1 MSRILNMS
9 TNENFL
15 KDKKWQYCPGCG
27 NKLPPIQ
34 NLKFCMKCG
43 LDIEYIRTH
52 GTISPQQSKKISHTY
67 QPIRYGIEK
76 LSIEELLNQKDKQ
89 IWNIRASI
97 GIPVLAFVIMSF
109 IGSGILMIIALT
121 NFNLNYLEDLATNIY
136 FVVLSSLLELI
147 FILFPAIYVG
157 KYLKKPTLTNRL
169 RLLGFTSKG
178 YDKIGILKEVL
189 LGLGFAAVGFF
200 LVFGVTVIMDLI
212 FFNSEMMP
220 ADEVDMMIANTDA
233 FGLFLIVLVMLL
245 VVGTSEEV
253 LFRGFMQKGLVRS
266 ELGEKW
272 GIFIT
277 ALIFA
282 LIHLLIYIIAFIFGE
297 ISLSTFIASFIYAFF
312 PYMAIS
318 LLLGL
323 LFRWRNENLIA
334 VMITHGVYDAI
345 LLILVFLIYNVGLI

>member
-1 MSRILNMS
+1 MS
-9 TNENFL
+9 TNENSST
-15 KDKKWQYCPGCG
+15 DKKWQYCPGCG
-27 NKLPPIQ
+27 IKLPPIQ

-43 LDIEYIRTH
+43 LDIDYIRTH
-52 GTISPQQSKKISHTY
+52 KKLSPHQLKQFSHTY
-67 QPIRYGIEK
+67 QPIRYGREK
-76 LSIEELLNQKDKQ
+76 FSIDELLNQKDRQ
-89 IWNIRASI
+89 IWNIGASI
-97 GIPVLAFVIMSF
+97 GIPIIAFAIMTF
-109 IGSGILMIIALT
+109 LGSGILIIIVLT
-121 NFNLNYLEDLATNIY
+121 NFNLSYLEDLATNIY

-147 FILFPAIYVG
+147 FIIFPAIYVG

-169 RLLGFTSKG
+169 KLLGFTTKG
-178 YDKIGILKEVL
+178 YDKIEILKEVL
-189 LGLGFAAVGFF
+189 LGLGFAVVGVF
-200 LVFGVTVIMDLI
+200 LVFGVTVIMDI
-212 FFNSEMMP
+212 IYFNNQMMP

-233 FGLFLIVLVMLL
+233 FGLFLIVLVMIL

-297 ISLSTFIASFIYAFF
+297 ISLSTFIASFLYAFF

-345 LLILVFLIYNVGLI
+345 LLILVFLIYYVG